1 MKRRKQRVSL
11 PGFLRDGRFGPFT
24 PRRECTPE
32 EVMAQFGRPD
42 GIEVHGPL
50 GLCAAYEPGN
60 AGCFPLIVA
69 YGTIEF
75 HFDTPTTLATLF
87 CDRFAKGRPLGGPL
101 KLLGTALLAQER
113 PLSGFLA
120 LAQAHG
126 LGIHS
131 TVPDPPWS
139 VQVVMDSGICLHFEH
154 DDPDQPASVPTLRA
168 FSWAHDFRRLGGET
182 EAQR

>member
-1 MKRRKQRVSL
+1 
-11 PGFLRDGRFGPFT
+11 
-24 PRRECTPE
+24 
-32 EVMAQFGRPD
+32 MAQFGRPD

-50 GLCAAYEPGN
+50 GLHAAYEPGN

-101 KLLGTALLAQER
+101 KLVDTALLAQER
-113 PLSGFLA
+113 PLPRFLA
-120 LAQAHG
+120 LAQEHG
-126 LGIHS
+126 LGIRS
-131 TVPDPPWS
+131 TVSDPPWS

-154 DDPDQPASVPTLRA
+154 DEPGRLASEPTLRA
-168 FSWAHDFRRLGGET
+168 FFWAHDFCRQGSD
-182 EAQR
+182 QR